1 MEKQHSPLPWALK
14 LEFYGP
20 KYDPERDCQTAILDS
35 AGVEVINDGID
46 QPWSLGRGD
55 SAMIVKSVN
64 NHESL
69 TKALKTCVVALYAHP
84 ELSSRAREAIQE
96 AEAVLGQLEGK
107 E

>member
-1 MEKQHSPLPWALK
+1 MPMSWGSLSVMEKQHSHSPLPWHIK
-14 LEFYGP
+14 NW
-20 KYDPERDCQTAILDS
+20 RMLDKNNEDVMS
-35 AGVEVINDGID
+35 SYEMEENVLLII
-46 QPWSLGRGD
+46 
-55 SAMIVKSVN
+55 KSVN
-64 NHESL
+64 NHDAL